1 MILTLIENLIIDDMT
16 KRQIRY
22 IKPVKAKEA
31 QGKLAKTYKQIRADF
46 QLVPPLT
53 MFSPC
58 PELLAGVWS
67 IWRESQ
73 FAVGQVPRFI
83 TEAIAAGVSSINTC
97 PYCVDAHTGMLH
109 ASSDNDIVKAIN
121 QKNCLLIKKDQS
133 RHIVEWALAN
143 RSPNSDILES
153 PPFSEKEAP
162 EIIGTAVVYH
172 FINRMVSI
180 FLDDTPLPV
189 PSRSGRL
196 RGLASFIFGKTIGIR
211 IIMRKPEAGKSLKF
225 IPSATLANDM
235 RWSLEN
241 KNIAASF
248 SGFTSLLQDA
258 ADKIIPEHI
267 QNLTQQHINAWN
279 GNNMDMGRDW
289 LNEIVEHLS
298 HNDKPVARL
307 TLLSALAPYQVCEND
322 ILEFRSIHP
331 TDAQLLTVT
340 SWASFSAA
348 RKVSHWLYKP

>member
-1 MILTLIENLIIDDMT
+1 MMLARIENLIIDDMT

-22 IKPVKAKEA
+22 IKPVKANEA
-31 QGKLAKTYKQIRADF
+31 SGKLEKTYKQIRSDF

-53 MFSPC
+53 MFSPS

-73 FAVGQVPRFI
+73 FAVGRVPRFI
-83 TEAIAAGVSSINTC
+83 TEAIAAGVSSINSC

-109 ASSDNDIVKAIN
+109 ASSDNDIVKAIQ
-121 QKNCLLIKKDQS
+121 QKNCLLIRNTQHRD
-133 RHIVEWALAN
+133 IVEWALEN
-143 RSPNSDILES
+143 RSPNSDILKS
-153 PPFSEKEAP
+153 PPFSEQQAP

-189 PSRSGRL
+189 PSRSDHL
-196 RGLASFIFGKTIGIR
+196 RRLASFIFGKTIGIR
-211 IIMRKPEAGKSLKF
+211 IIKRRPEAGKSLEF
-225 IPSATLANDM
+225 IPTVTLSNDM
-235 RWSLEN
+235 PWNLEN
-241 KNIAASF
+241 KYIAASF
-248 SGFTSLLQDA
+248 AGFTSLIQNA
-258 ADKIIPEHI
+258 ADKIIPDNI
-267 QNLTQQHINAWN
+267 QNLTRQHINTWS
-279 GNNMDMGRDW
+279 GNDMGMGRGW
-289 LNEIVEHLS
+289 LNEIVENLS

-307 TLLSALAPYQVCEND
+307 TLLSALAPYQICEND

-348 RKVSHWLYKP
+348 IRVSKWLYNA